1 MSRSISKLAERT
13 DPLVNRVAGMIRRMA
28 IQTTARALWQ
38 LVGYRNPD
46 GTNETMPVEQFGGI
60 GFYARPPA
68 SGKPE
73 AIVVMVGG
81 PTSPAIVATRDEAT
95 RAAMVGNLESDE
107 TAVYSSKAVVLIKA
121 DGTVEIRSKTGVAVP
136 LATKADV
143 EALRAWAAAHT
154 HAVNLTP
161 TPLAIPSP
169 ALPPLVTG
177 TTKLR
182 GE

>member
-121 DGTVEIRSKTGVAVP
+121 DGTIEIRSKTGVAVP
-136 LATKADV
+136 LATKEDV
-143 EALRAWAAAHT
+143 EALKEWCRLHEHSALSA
-154 HAVNLTP
+154 
-161 TPLAIPSP
+161 PSP
-169 ALPPLVTG
+169 TATAMPPVTG
-177 TTKLR
+177 TSKLR

>member
-1 MSRSISKLAERT
+1 MSRSIRKLAERT
-13 DPLVNRVAGMIRRMA
+13 DPLVNRVAGMVRRMA

-38 LVGYRNPD
+38 LIGYRNPD
-46 GTNETMPVEQFGGI
+46 GTNETMPVEQFSGI
-60 GFYARPPA
+60 GFYARPSA
-68 SGKPE
+68 AGKPE

-95 RAAMVGNLESDE
+95 RARMADGLAADE
-107 TAVYSSKAVVLIKA
+107 TAVFNSQAIVVVKAN
-121 DGTVEIRSKTGVAVP
+121 GTVEIRSKDGVAVP

-143 EALRAWAAAHT
+143 DALRAWALAHA
-154 HAVNLTP
+154 HASLG
-161 TPLAIPSP
+161 SP
-169 ALPPLVTG
+169 PAVPPPPVVG